1 MNAIQQS
8 IDEMEMQEWE
18 NDEDE
23 NTDTPGVTFYF
34 NNYTESF
41 KPPHAIVAPTPAPI
55 ENTNF
60 FCRRFVLS
68 YTFTNYP
75 NFTRYTFCTLL
86 STHTTGNLK
95 FDGF

>member
-60 FCRRFVLS
+60 SVDDLSYLILLLIILILLAILFVL
-68 YTFTNYP
+68 YY
-75 NFTRYTFCTLL
+75 LL
-86 STHTTGNLK
+86 ILLGI
-95 FDGF
+95 